1 MTTEILLDANEK
13 RLTTFPIKYPVL
25 WDKYKKM
32 ESCFWVAGEIDL
44 SKDAAHFEKLTDD
57 EQHFIKHILAFFA
70 FSDSLVNMNLEEN
83 FINEVAVLEAK
94 YFYGL
99 QAFNE
104 QVHAE
109 TYSRM
114 LEEVIKDTK
123 EKEKLFNA
131 VDNLPC
137 LKQKKEWAEKWINN
151 PNQYPFGQRLIA
163 FAIVEG
169 VFFSG
174 SFCAIYW
181 IKHKSSKNKENLLPG
196 LTSSNEFIARDEGL
210 HTDFAC
216 LLYRDFIQNK
226 LSFDDIKL
234 MFKEAIE
241 IESNFITEALPCRLI
256 GMNSEKMI
264 DYIKFVADRLI
275 SELGYSEKLYNINEC
290 PFDFMEAISLEGKTN
305 FFESRPT
312 QYQKASQN
320 SNNFELDD
328 DF

>member
-1 MTTEILLDANEK
+1 
-13 RLTTFPIKYPVL
+13 
-25 WDKYKKM
+25 
-32 ESCFWVAGEIDL
+32 
-44 SKDAAHFEKLTDD
+44 
-57 EQHFIKHILAFFA
+57 
-70 FSDSLVNMNLEEN
+70 MNLEEN
-83 FINEVAVLEAK
+83 FINEVVVLEAK

-114 LEEVIKDTK
+114 LDEVIKDPK
-123 EKEKLFNA
+123 EKEELFNA
-131 VDNLPC
+131 VENLPC
-137 LKQKKEWAEKWINN
+137 LKQKEWAEKWINN
-151 PNQYPFGQRLIA
+151 SKQYPFGQRLIA

-169 VFFSG
+169 AFFSG

-234 MFKEAIE
+234 MFKEAID
-241 IESNFITEALPCRLI
+241 IESNFITQALPCRLI

-275 SELGYSEKLYNINEC
+275 SELGYLK
-290 PFDFMEAISLEGKTN
+290 N
-305 FFESRPT
+305 FII
-312 QYQKASQN
+312 
-320 SNNFELDD
+320 
-328 DF
+328 